1 MNADTRTTY
10 LLAALQA
17 QPGPVTTADA
27 EQLLAASPFSCH
39 RNSARKSLR
48 SLVRTGEL
56 TAVDRAG
63 RRTYTINPQ
72 RSAA

>member
-1 MNADTRTTY
+1 MNTDTRTNY
-10 LLAALQA
+10 LLTALQA

-27 EQLLAASPFSCH
+27 EQLLATSPFSCH

-48 SLVRTGEL
+48 SLVRTGAL
-56 TAVDRAG
+56 TATDDNG
-63 RRTYTINPQ
+63 RRTYTFNAH